1 MLVVASG
8 QKYFSLWAVCFCGNF
23 YSGDISATLEAP
35 SMSRKVAN
43 VISFIAEDLLEPKP
57 SASIEPNNKALKPLQ
72 PYSPLI
78 YIYTLKIA
86 SISVEAKFYSRQ
98 FFSRYEGSFFQN
110 QTDIER
116 GEMPSNGIIFIQVWD
131 RIVPLVVVTFWIT
144 VWKKLLKM
152 PLNF

>member
-8 QKYFSLWAVCFCGNF
+8 QKYFSLWAVCFCGIF

-43 VISFIAEDLLEPKP
+43 VISFIAEDLLESKP

-86 SISVEAKFYSRQ
+86 STSVEAKIHSC
-98 FFSRYEGSFFQN
+98 
-110 QTDIER
+110 
-116 GEMPSNGIIFIQVWD
+116 
-131 RIVPLVVVTFWIT
+131 
-144 VWKKLLKM
+144 
-152 PLNF
+152 